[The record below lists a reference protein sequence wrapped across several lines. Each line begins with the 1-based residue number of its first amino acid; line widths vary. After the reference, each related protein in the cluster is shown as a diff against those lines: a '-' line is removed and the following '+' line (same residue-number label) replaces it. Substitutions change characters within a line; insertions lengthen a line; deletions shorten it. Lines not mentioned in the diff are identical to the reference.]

1 MPTTCITTIC
11 SKNKQ
16 SLIKFLFFLINN
28 TKTNFI
34 IYKYFKKEEKKKIIS
49 VLKSPHVNKKA
60 QDQFEFK
67 YYASQFILLFYNSPK
82 CLINL
87 KKMKNLLFS
96 DVEIRTTFVLT
107 QNFLKTKIFD
117 PRNYIIKNCSCE
129 IKFKNK
135 NYKKYKLR
143 VIKKVKNY
151 LKIFDCYGELSLY
164 KNFMFR

>member
-34 IYKYFKKEEKKKIIS
+34 IYKYFKREEKKKIIS

-67 YYASQFILLFYNSPK
+67 YYVSQFILLFYNSPK

-87 KKMKNLLFS
+87 KKIKNLLFS
-96 DVEIRTTFVLT
+96 DLEIRTTFVLT
-107 QNFLKTKIFD
+107 QGFLKTKIFD
-117 PRNYIIKNCSCE
+117 PRNYTLKNCNCE
-129 IKFKNK
+129 GNFKNK
-135 NYKKYKLR
+135 NYKLKIMR
-143 VIKKVKNY
+143 KVKNY
-151 LKIFDCYGELSLY
+151 LKIFDCYGELNLY